1 MNNLSVTERLSQTN
15 QSSEY
20 KYQDYRQT
28 AAVVIQPNMGGV
40 FRGQRIWMVY
50 LHLIFFF
57 HYIPDYHDCHNLLK
71 KINSIKMFYFLFY
84 FHEAC
89 GMWLSLFNETF
100 VDKITLPVNL
110 RKILLPRNSNDVC
123 KEFEYFFN
131 VMHFSIF
138 Q

>member
-1 MNNLSVTERLSQTN
+1 M
-15 QSSEY
+15 
-20 KYQDYRQT
+20 
-28 AAVVIQPNMGGV
+28 
-40 FRGQRIWMVY
+40 
-50 LHLIFFF
+50 
-57 HYIPDYHDCHNLLK
+57 
-71 KINSIKMFYFLFY
+71 KIRALFD
-84 FHEAC
+84 
-89 GMWLSLFNETF
+89 ETF

>member
-1 MNNLSVTERLSQTN
+1 
-15 QSSEY
+15 
-20 KYQDYRQT
+20 
-28 AAVVIQPNMGGV
+28 
-40 FRGQRIWMVY
+40 MVY

-89 GMWLSLFNETF
+89 GMWLALFNETF